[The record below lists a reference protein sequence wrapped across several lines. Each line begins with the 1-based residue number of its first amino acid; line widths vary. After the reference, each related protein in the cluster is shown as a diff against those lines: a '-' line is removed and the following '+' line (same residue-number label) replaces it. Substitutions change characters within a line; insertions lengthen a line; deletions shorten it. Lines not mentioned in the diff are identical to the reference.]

1 MTGAPA
7 VVLYLD
13 APVGPLGLADGF
25 SPCLV
30 SLDAFLH
37 QAFVFCCGGTNHAA
51 RCCVGSEHSVKIPLV
66 QTTWSRA
73 IPAAALPSRLWPPTR
88 FMAQLVCA

>member
-1 MTGAPA
+1 MWQIFM
-7 VVLYLD
+7 VLYS
-13 APVGPLGLADGF
+13 AWPGGWV

-37 QAFVFCCGGTNHAA
+37 QAFVFCCGGMNLAA

-73 IPAAALPSRLWPPTR
+73 VPAAVLPSRLRLPTR
-88 FMAQLVCA
+88 FMAPLACA